1 MSYRPSILDDVFRN
15 YGQAMTAT
23 RAMREASEAHSNW
36 LKMIQPSAAYA
47 NWLNANQS
55 VAAMQAQ
62 YSEFERLSAVT
73 GTMAAEQTRIKIEDD
88 RRRYLD
94 MLKPLASFRN
104 QFADFDL
111 YESVKHARAYMATG
125 NSLTQLAR
133 EASESASM
141 LAAIRG
147 ATVTSV
153 ARLSASISA
162 IQNESLAELTRPF
175 VEMQKMREFSNPL
188 ASCLRT
194 MSGIQDAFKS
204 LHLPIIDTASAAAI
218 AQLWGEDGVERQLR
232 ALGIHAEAYFPDN
245 QVTLPT
251 EADAQQFAAT
261 GHTAHPDPLAL
272 LGIILTVLI
281 FFYQMCDSAQ
291 METRLAGKI
300 HAVGE
305 MQEKQIAALTAL
317 LEELIKQD
325 AHAVGTRFVVRDRL
339 ASVSIEPESGAT
351 VVATVF
357 PNQVVHMIEERGK
370 WIKVE
375 YYDFISQSGRS
386 GWALKKYFIRV
397 PDTTDRR

>member
-15 YGQAMTAT
+15 YGQVMTAT
-23 RAMREASEAHSNW
+23 RAMREASDAHSNW
-36 LKMIQPSAAYA
+36 MKMIQPSTAYA

-55 VAAMQAQ
+55 VVAMQAQ
-62 YSEFERLSAVT
+62 YSEFERLSAAS
-73 GTMAAEQTRIKIEDD
+73 GTMAAEQISRKIEDD

-94 MLKPLASFRN
+94 MLKPLANFRD
-104 QFADFDL
+104 QFADFGL

-133 EASESASM
+133 EASESATM
-141 LAAIRG
+141 LAAIRE

-153 ARLSASISA
+153 ARLSASIRA
-162 IQNESLAELTRPF
+162 MQNESLVELTRPF
-175 VEMQKMREFSNPL
+175 VEMQKMREFTNPL
-188 ASCLRT
+188 ASGLRT

-232 ALGIHAEAYFPDN
+232 ALGIHTGAYYPDN
-245 QVTLPT
+245 QAIVPT
-251 EADAQQFAAT
+251 EAESQQLAAMIPAT
-261 GHTAHPDPLAL
+261 HPDPLAL

-281 FFYQMCDSAQ
+281 FFYQTWDSAQ
-291 METRLAGKI
+291 MEARLAGEI

-305 MQEKQIAALTAL
+305 RQEKQIAALAAL
-317 LEELIKQD
+317 LESLIKQD
-325 AHAVGTRFVVRDRL
+325 AHPVGTRFVVRDRL

-357 PNQVVHMIEERGK
+357 PNQVVNLIDERGK

-375 YYDFISQSGRS
+375 YYDFISQSERS
-386 GWALKKYFIRV
+386 GWALKKYFSRV
-397 PDTTDRR
+397 PNPADRR